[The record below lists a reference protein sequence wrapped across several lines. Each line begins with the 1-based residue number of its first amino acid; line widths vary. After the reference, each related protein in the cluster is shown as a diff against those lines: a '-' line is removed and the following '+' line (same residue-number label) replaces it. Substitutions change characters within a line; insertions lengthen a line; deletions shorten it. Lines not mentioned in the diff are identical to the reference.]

1 MDWSVLLCLF
11 SLTCGAIGQEQ
22 EINEVLQGIQDK
34 RKTSILDNKI
44 FEFSSTGPLFMLLTH
59 ISSLLFNHKIWRK
72 A

>member
-44 FEFSSTGPLFMLLTH
+44 FEFSSTGPLVYAINTYLVV
-59 ISSLLFNHKIWRK
+59 II
-72 A
+72 